1 MVMPVDVELDVDAD
15 VAEVVTPLDEV
26 VVPVGEPVALVL
38 GAPPAPPPPVAPSSS
53 PQPKARTAA
62 HASAAPRS

>member
-1 MVMPVDVELDVDAD
+1 MPVDVELDVD
-15 VAEVVTPLDEV
+15 VAEVVTLLDEV
-26 VVPVGEPVALVL
+26 VVPVGEPVAVVL